1 MRSSPTADVLPN
13 PAGDAD
19 VVVSRV
25 PSRSQVPVRPPSAAP
40 PVRPSDDPD
49 GPHLIDISAWFRES
63 PPWLISA
70 IVHMVLLICVG
81 LWVVK
86 DEIQRGISLE
96 GSYGEELDEQPL
108 DDVDLA
114 IEADLQA
121 DEQALTP
128 QTLPVVDDPFA
139 APAPLEI
146 NPNASF
152 ATADRS
158 PIAIGQALTGR
169 EPGMKKVL
177 GKLYGSNAGTE
188 RALTEGLRWLVK
200 QQLKPGPKTGPNAGL
215 WSLQGPYRDGGNVE
229 NVEAATAMALIA
241 FQGDGHTHKS
251 GPNDEFA
258 PVVAKA
264 WDALLKRQSDDGRFF
279 NDVMPQHQ
287 LYTQAL
293 CTIAICELYG
303 MTKDERFH
311 KPAQRAVDYCVQ
323 IQGSNGGWKYAPGE
337 PGDMSVTGWFV
348 MALQSARMAGLEVPS
363 DVFIRIEEFLETV
376 SRENGSRYAY
386 MGQDG
391 PKLALTAEGLLCRQY
406 LGWKRDDPRLQTG
419 VEYLLNNLPDW
430 RYEERNVYYWYYATQ
445 VCHHME
451 GSDWRIWND
460 VIKVMLPEHQEQ
472 RGKEQGSWDP
482 DGDRWGG
489 SGGRLY
495 VTCLSL
501 YILEVYHRHLP
512 IYQQGLLGK

>member
-1 MRSSPTADVLPN
+1 MHFPPTADVLPN
-13 PAGDAD
+13 PVEDA
-19 VVVSRV
+19 VPLVPRTATPGRVS
-25 PSRSQVPVRPPSAAP
+25 VRPPSAAP
-40 PVRPSDDPD
+40 PSKPSDDPD
-49 GPHLIDISAWFRES
+49 APRLIDVSAWFRES

-86 DEIQRGISLE
+86 DEIQFGISLE
-96 GSYGEELDEQPL
+96 GSYGEDIDPTPL
-108 DDVDLA
+108 DDMDLA
-114 IEADLQA
+114 VETDLQA
-121 DEQALTP
+121 DDQALTP
-128 QTLPVVDDPFA
+128 QTLPPVEDPFA
-139 APAPLEI
+139 APPQLEI
-146 NPNASF
+146 DPNASF
-152 ATADRS
+152 ATVDRS
-158 PIAIGQALTGR
+158 SPSIGVALSGR

-177 GKLYGSNAGTE
+177 GLIYGSTAGTQN
-188 RALTEGLRWLVK
+188 ALSEGLKWLAK

-215 WSLQGPYRDGGNVE
+215 WSLQGPYRDGANVE

-251 GPNDEFA
+251 GAYA

-264 WDALLKRQSDDGRFF
+264 WNALLRRQNEDGRFF
-279 NDVMPQHQ
+279 NNVMDQHQ

-303 MTKDERFH
+303 MTKDEAYR
-311 KPAQRAVDYCVQ
+311 KPAQRAVDYCVR
-323 IQGSNGGWKYAPGE
+323 IQASEGGWKYTPGQLS
-337 PGDMSVTGWFV
+337 DMSVTGWFV

-386 MGQDG
+386 MERDG

-406 LGWKRDDPRLQTG
+406 LGWQRDDSRLRDG
-419 VEYLLNNLPDW
+419 VDYLLNNLPDW
-430 RYEERNVYYWYYATQ
+430 RYEERNVYYWYYGTQ

-451 GSDWRIWND
+451 GADWRVWND
-460 VIKVMLPEHQEQ
+460 VIKEMLPEHQES
-472 RGKEQGSWDP
+472 RGAERGSWDP
-482 DGDRWGG
+482 DGDRWG
-489 SGGRLY
+489 SAGGRLY